1 MGASG
6 RVAVIAGGLSHERDI
21 SIRSGRRLLR
31 ELQQA
36 GLEAGLYDADESL
49 LTRLAAD
56 RVEVA
61 FPTLHG
67 DIGEDGALM
76 TVLELV
82 GLPYVGSS
90 SRACRLAWDKATAR
104 VLVER
109 AGMPVPHWA
118 ALPVTSFREF
128 GSSAL
133 VSSLV
138 TKLGLPLVVKPSQ
151 GGSVLGISGV
161 DGVEE
166 LPGALVHTFA
176 YGAVA
181 LVESYVQGTDVAVA
195 VIERDGEPEA
205 MPPVALHYERGDK
218 FDFAARYSPDLI
230 TIDAP
235 AVLKPETVAEL
246 ERLALL
252 AHTTLGLRDLSRSD
266 FLVDEAGAIVHL
278 ETAVTPGLTETSL
291 FPFALQAGG
300 TSLGASVGLLLS
312 AALARGN

>member
-1 MGASG
+1 M
-6 RVAVIAGGLSHERDI
+6 
-21 SIRSGRRLLR
+21 
-31 ELQQA
+31 A
-36 GLEAGLYDADESL
+36 GLEAGLYDADDSL
-49 LTRLAAD
+49 LTRLATD

-76 TVLELV
+76 TVLELMEM
-82 GLPYVGSS
+82 PFVGSS

-104 VLVER
+104 VLVEQ
-109 AGMPVPHWA
+109 AGVPVPHWA

-133 VSSLV
+133 VTALV
-138 TKLGLPLVVKPSQ
+138 KKLELPLVVKPSR
-151 GGSVLGISGV
+151 GGSVLGVSGV
-161 DGVEE
+161 DSDTD
-166 LPGALVHTFA
+166 LPGALVHCFA
-176 YGAVA
+176 YGEVA
-181 LVESYVQGTDVAVA
+181 LVESYVEGTDIAVA
-195 VIERDGEPEA
+195 VIEVDGEPSA

-230 TIDAP
+230 RIDAP
-235 AVLKPETVAEL
+235 ALLDEDVVREL
-246 ERLALL
+246 QRLAVL

-266 FLVDEAGAIVHL
+266 FLVDENGAIVFL

-300 TSLGASVGLLLS
+300 TTLGATV
-312 AALARGN
+312 AALLGAAQARGN

>member
-1 MGASG
+1 MGATG
-6 RVAVIAGGLSHERDI
+6 RVAVIAGGLSHERDV

-31 ELQQA
+31 ELQGA
-36 GLEAGLYDADESL
+36 GLEAGLYDADETL
-49 LTRLAAD
+49 LTRLTAD
-56 RVEVA
+56 HVEVA

-82 GLPYVGSS
+82 GMPYVGSS
-90 SRACRLAWDKATAR
+90 SRACRLAWDKSTAR
-104 VLVER
+104 VLVEQ
-109 AGMPVPHWA
+109 AGVPVPRWA
-118 ALPVTSFREF
+118 ALPVASFREF

-138 TKLGLPLVVKPSQ
+138 ARLGLPLVVKPSR

-161 DGVEE
+161 DRADE
-166 LPGALVHTFA
+166 LPAALVHCFA
-176 YGAVA
+176 YGEVA

-195 VIERDGEPEA
+195 VVEHDGVAESL
-205 MPPVALHYERGDK
+205 PPVALHYERGDK

-230 TIDAP
+230 RIDAP
-235 AVLKPETVAEL
+235 AGLDSATVQKL
-246 ERLALL
+246 QQLAVL

-266 FLVDEAGAIVHL
+266 FLVDDAGDIVHL

-300 TSLGASVGLLLS
+300 ATLGTTVSRLLET
-312 AALARGN
+312 ALRRPR